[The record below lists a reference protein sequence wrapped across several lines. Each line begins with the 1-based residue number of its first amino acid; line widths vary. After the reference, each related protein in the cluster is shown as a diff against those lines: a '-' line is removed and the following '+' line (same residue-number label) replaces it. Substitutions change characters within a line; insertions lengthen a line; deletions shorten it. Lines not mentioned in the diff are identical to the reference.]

1 MAQPPAAFKPQLNTI
16 ELNKIV
22 LLRTMTAN
30 LRISQK
36 YRAIASSMQDLGM
49 VEPLVIHPLPTD
61 QSTYLLLDGHL
72 RLDILRTQGATSA
85 RCLIAKDD
93 EAYTYNKRISPLST
107 IQEHRML
114 MKAINDGVSEERIA
128 SVLHID
134 LKTLRQ
140 KRELL
145 VGICAEAADLLKDKA
160 ITAGCFVVLRKM
172 TALRQIEAAELM
184 CTMSNYSVALARTV
198 LAASTSDQ
206 LAKSGTRKAPRTISQ
221 DQLAQLEQEMTNTQ
235 AGLAALKD
243 TYGAERLELQVACRY
258 LSAIMGNPR
267 LRKYLHDQHVDLL
280 RELEQITRN
289 VCAGEQVSA

>member
-1 MAQPPAAFKPQLNTI
+1 MTPPQAAFNPRLQHV
-16 ELNKIV
+16 ELSKIV
-22 LLRTMTAN
+22 PLRTVTAT
-30 LRISQK
+30 LRTSQK

-49 VEPLVIHPLPTD
+49 VEPLVIHPVPND
-61 QSTYLLLDGHL
+61 SAMYLLLDGHL
-72 RLDILRTQGATSA
+72 RLDILRTQGAITA

-107 IQEHRML
+107 IQEHHML

-160 ITAGCFVVLRKM
+160 ITPGRFAVLRKM

-184 CTMSNYSVALARTV
+184 STISNYSVALAKTV
-198 LAASTSDQ
+198 LA
-206 LAKSGTRKAPRTISQ
+206 
-221 DQLAQLEQEMTNTQ
+221 
-235 AGLAALKD
+235 
-243 TYGAERLELQVACRY
+243 
-258 LSAIMGNPR
+258 
-267 LRKYLHDQHVDLL
+267 
-280 RELEQITRN
+280 
-289 VCAGEQVSA
+289 